1 MGVRRSNWENA
12 TQRSGLAGSSSVV
25 STRNI
30 AMPTATG
37 PTSVTRA
44 NAGVLPAGGT
54 SSRSG
59 IASAAGVAARRHAS
73 DRAPDLNAEPC
84 IGCDGSLG
92 AGGACS

>member
-25 STRNI
+25 STRNF

-37 PTSVTRA
+37 PASVTRA

-59 IASAAGVAARRHAS
+59 SDSKCGRCGCENAC

-92 AGGACS
+92 AGGACN